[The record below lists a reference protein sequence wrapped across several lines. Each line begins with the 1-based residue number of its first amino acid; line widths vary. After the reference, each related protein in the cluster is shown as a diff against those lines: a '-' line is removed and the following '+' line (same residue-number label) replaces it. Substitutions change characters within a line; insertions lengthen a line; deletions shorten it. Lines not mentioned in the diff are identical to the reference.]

1 MEYVIFLI
9 IVFFFNSL
17 NFSNI
22 YLNKINK
29 DSSQSWTTHIGSSYI
44 WKYHSKIAGIVIFFG
59 DSVLKGLLPIFIAKF
74 MIDFS
79 QLDPINEYYLVPI
92 LLTQI
97 IGNNWSIF
105 MRFKGGR
112 GMAIII
118 GSLLGINAIM
128 AIILY
133 SLYLIIYLRI
143 KDGGPAWIISIWISC
158 IFSLFFSTSLFFCY
172 LICLFLIILK
182 RITGNSLSNNYKI
195 IINRIVFDRDI

>member
-143 KDGGPAWIISIWISC
+143 KDGGPAWIISIGISC

>member
-1 MEYVIFLI
+1 LEYVIFLI
-9 IVFFFNSL
+9 IVFFLSSL

-29 DSSQSWTTHIGSSYI
+29 DPSQSWTTHIGSSYI

-74 MIDFS
+74 MLDFS
-79 QLDPINEYYLVPI
+79 QLDPINEYYLMLI
-92 LLTQI
+92 LFTQI

-118 GSLLGINAIM
+118 GSLLGINVTM

-133 SLYLIIYLRI
+133 SLYLIIYLKI
-143 KDGGPAWIISIWISC
+143 KDGGPAWIISIGISC
-158 IFSLFFSTSLFFCY
+158 IFSLFFSTPLFFCY
-172 LICLFLIILK
+172 LICLFLVILK
-182 RITGNSLSNNYKI
+182 RITGNLLSNNYKI

>member
-1 MEYVIFLI
+1 LEYVIFLI

-143 KDGGPAWIISIWISC
+143 KDGGPAWIISIGISC

>member
-9 IVFFFNSL
+9 IFFFFNSL
-17 NFSNI
+17 KFSNI

-143 KDGGPAWIISIWISC
+143 KDGGPAWIISIGISC
-158 IFSLFFSTSLFFCY
+158 IFSLFFSTSLFFCC

-182 RITGNSLSNNYKI
+182 IITGNSLSNNYKI

>member
-59 DSVLKGLLPIFIAKF
+59 DSILKGLLPIFIAKF

-143 KDGGPAWIISIWISC
+143 KDGGPAWIISIGISC

-195 IINRIVFDRDI
+195 IINRIVFDKDI

>member
-1 MEYVIFLI
+1 
-9 IVFFFNSL
+9 
-17 NFSNI
+17 
-22 YLNKINK
+22 
-29 DSSQSWTTHIGSSYI
+29 
-44 WKYHSKIAGIVIFFG
+44 
-59 DSVLKGLLPIFIAKF
+59 

-143 KDGGPAWIISIWISC
+143 KDGGPAWIISIGISC

>member
-59 DSVLKGLLPIFIAKF
+59 DSILKGLLPIFIAKF

-143 KDGGPAWIISIWISC
+143 KDGGPAWIISIGISC

>member
-9 IVFFFNSL
+9 IVFFFSSL

-22 YLNKINK
+22 YLNRINK
-29 DSSQSWTTHIGSSYI
+29 NSSQSWTTHIGSSYI

-74 MIDFS
+74 IIDFS
-79 QLDPINEYYLVPI
+79 QLNPINEYYLVPI
-92 LLTQI
+92 LFTQI

-105 MRFKGGR
+105 MRLKGGR

-118 GSLLGINAIM
+118 GSLLGINSIM

-143 KDGGPAWIISIWISC
+143 KDGGPAWIISIGISC
-158 IFSLFFSTSLFFCY
+158 IFSLIFSMPVFFCY
-172 LICLFLIILK
+172 LICFFLIILK
-182 RITGNSLSNNYKI
+182 RITGNSLSNNYRI
-195 IINRIVFDRDI
+195 IINRIIFDRDI

>member
-9 IVFFFNSL
+9 IVFFFSSL

-22 YLNKINK
+22 YLNRINK
-29 DSSQSWTTHIGSSYI
+29 NSSQSWTTHIGSSYI
-44 WKYHSKIAGIVIFFG
+44 WKHHSKIAGIVIFFG

-74 MIDFS
+74 IIDFS
-79 QLDPINEYYLVPI
+79 QLNPINEYYLVPI
-92 LLTQI
+92 LFTQI

-105 MRFKGGR
+105 MRLKGGR

-118 GSLLGINAIM
+118 GSLLGINSIM

-143 KDGGPAWIISIWISC
+143 KDGGPAWIISIGISC
-158 IFSLFFSTSLFFCY
+158 IFSLIFSMPVFFCY
-172 LICLFLIILK
+172 LICFFLIILK
-182 RITGNSLSNNYKI
+182 RITGNSLSNNYRI
-195 IINRIVFDRDI
+195 IFNRIIFDRNM

>member
-22 YLNKINK
+22 YLNRINK
-29 DSSQSWTTHIGSSYI
+29 NSSQSWTTHIGSSYI
-44 WKYHSKIAGIVIFFG
+44 WKHHSKIAGIVIFFG

-74 MIDFS
+74 IIDFS
-79 QLDPINEYYLVPI
+79 QLNPINEYYLVPI
-92 LLTQI
+92 LFTQI

-105 MRFKGGR
+105 MRLKGGR

-118 GSLLGINAIM
+118 GSLLGINSIM

-143 KDGGPAWIISIWISC
+143 KDGGPAWIISIGISC
-158 IFSLFFSTSLFFCY
+158 IFSLIFSMPVFFCY
-172 LICLFLIILK
+172 LICFFLIILK
-182 RITGNSLSNNYKI
+182 RITGNSLSNNYRI
-195 IINRIVFDRDI
+195 IFNRIIFDRNM

>member
-1 MEYVIFLI
+1 LEYVIFLI

-59 DSVLKGLLPIFIAKF
+59 DSILKGLLPIFIAKF

-143 KDGGPAWIISIWISC
+143 KDGGPAWIISIGISC